1 MAEILKEH
9 QKMICTGMAFGVVND
24 LQVKGKFNFLQNIR
38 ILKEGEISARPRLN
52 TYLSFSRADT
62 QEVPHSI
69 KVIIDELSN
78 SFNRIVGVGTEI
90 WSGNGILLTQ
100 IDTGYSGK
108 PLALFDFRPE
118 QAISA
123 YCYIGDANK
132 FRKISINDEI
142 SDVGIDPPTLPLTWK
157 LSAPNRKI
165 VDEIDIGS
173 DTDWDHLTGNASAPT
188 LEDRLDTTIDIYV
201 SDENSGPCYASIIP
215 TTFTSDIQKGMILEL
230 NGADT
235 IFVEEIIPAAIDTTI
250 ASIIYE
256 IGTNGECTIVL
267 AISST
272 NVVRNSILYLNS
284 TEYVRVEDVTM
295 DDKGIPSIKTTTV
308 GTIAAGNTVLGKPS
322 FRFYD
327 TVGGYSNGD
336 TIKAQSLK
344 SVISAS
350 GISSLTRTFNI
361 DLLSTASRALTMD
374 DIFHIS
380 MQISDISKL
389 TEIQIQ
395 FDIDETTNDF
405 TKNYFYGVINP
416 NFFLGS
422 ADQTTP
428 TLSVIQQA
436 LQRTELIKQGVRQQ
450 NVFNHSNRGLPD
462 YMSEITS
469 NMAQWQGYGSDFG
482 PVFDDTL
489 PGGAIPQTALGS
501 NQWTEIFLRL
511 GDLKR
516 VGSDNSKTLK
526 DIKAIRISIVTTDA
540 LDIFFDSLWVGGA
553 DALDNSQGFLK
564 YNYIWRL
571 RNPTTGEPSNWSPPI
586 RTGIKITRGTTELEF
601 PTVITSNYP
610 PEYVIDIAR
619 YGGTLNDFRIL
630 GTLSNDGSSYIDESS
645 DGLIADN
652 QLAGRKEGN
661 TNAVFDYYKPF
672 AFIDVPKR
680 GTCDVNGTI
689 FKWKTGDKLNTSYP
703 RGTLITIKGK
713 TNWFY
718 TNPSSTGAANAAEK
732 IELEKDMGALVD
744 VEFECLEPLLTGQPL
759 STILGPFGEGNFGLF
774 YFGLREGTLYWLD
787 GNSPGTMSDLNSRE
801 ITSPSEPLIAGVM
814 YDGLPYVW
822 TSRKSF
828 QIIPSYDGE
837 QFSFIGRE
845 NANSR
850 GLFSQWA
857 ITAGRDYIY
866 HLTENADGIVR
877 IQGNGNPQYIT
888 EGISNLFY
896 NNGKAPSVSQLVDGT
911 EIFPPDFTLIEHLRF
926 FAVRDYVFFRF
937 RDTQGKDRCLVFDE
951 KSNDWISY
959 DVYINDKINGIY
971 FEEKESSSVILAG
984 IPDGVA
990 QFSNTGIYEVLQ
1002 LAKVVPF
1009 TFDGG
1014 DSETIK
1020 EFKEEVLSADEGTL
1034 GLTVR
1039 NYYNNGD
1046 SNDPFITI
1054 AGDVSHK
1061 RKRFINSLQDI
1072 DGIGVLARN
1081 ITPIFEWL
1089 VTSEV
1094 KLYENTIYFLSQS
1107 DEIVDLSGDVEF
1119 SGDIGERLWQGIVI
1133 RANTYG
1139 EDKQLDFYN
1148 DQGELKASVIIN
1160 CDGFKTIAKSFDQP
1174 FISHTIKRT
1183 SVDGITWIPDK
1194 EVYVFDPEPESAQVW
1209 EGEFNLSDLT
1219 GLIQM
1224 KRMGIAY
1231 RSNADAT
1238 ITLNFD
1244 DGTTQEY
1251 SLPNSSEDW
1260 HKEFFYLTSKKWKAC
1275 KYRIEAE
1282 AGGKTR
1288 LYRKHSEVW
1297 MRSFNAQEGFQPMHP
1312 FGGDSNINDIK
1323 V

>member
-1 MAEILKEH
+1 MVEPTKEH
-9 QKMICTGMAFGVVND
+9 QKMVCTGMAFGVVND
-24 LQVKGKFNFLQNIR
+24 IQIKGKFNFLQNIR
-38 ILKEGEISARPRLN
+38 ILKEGIIEARPRLN
-52 TYLSFSRADT
+52 TYLSFNRANT

-90 WSGNGILLTQ
+90 WTGDGLLLTQ
-100 IDTGYSGK
+100 KDTGYSGK

-118 QAISA
+118 QAVSA

-132 FRKISINDEI
+132 FRKISIDNEV
-142 SDVGIDPPTLPLTWK
+142 SDVGIDPPTLPLNWK

-165 VDEIDIGS
+165 VDEITTGS
-173 DTDWDHLTGNASAPT
+173 DTDWNNLTGNASIPS
-188 LEDRLDTTIDIYV
+188 LEVRVDTTIDVYIP
-201 SDENSGPCYASIIP
+201 DEVAAPCYSSIIP
-215 TTFTSDIQKGMILEL
+215 IAFTADIQKGLILEL
-230 NGADT
+230 NSLDT
-235 IFVEEIIPAAIDTTI
+235 VYVEEVLPAVLDTTVATI
-250 ASIIYE
+250 TYDNGVTGKCIIVPTVSSSI
-256 IGTNGECTIVL
+256 L
-267 AISST
+267 
-272 NVVRNSILYLNS
+272 VRDSILYLNA
-284 TEYVRVEDVTM
+284 TEYVRVEDVTT
-295 DDKGIPSIKTTTV
+295 DDKGVPSFRTTTV
-308 GTIAAGNTVLGKPS
+308 GTIAPGHTILGKIS

-336 TIKAQSLK
+336 RIKADSLK
-344 SVISAS
+344 SVITAS

-361 DLLSTASRALTMD
+361 DLLNTASRTLTMD

-380 MQISDISKL
+380 LQLSNISRL

-395 FDIDETTNDF
+395 FDVDETTNDF
-405 TKNYFYGVINP
+405 TKNYYYGVINP

-436 LQRTELIKQGVRQQ
+436 VQRHQLLSEQQ
-450 NVFNHSNRGLPD
+450 RNVINHMGRGQSD
-462 YMSEITS
+462 YISEIQGT
-469 NMAQWQGYGSDFG
+469 QWQGYNFG
-482 PVFDDTL
+482 PGFGPILDDTNFE
-489 PGGAIPQTALGS
+489 GSVSQTTLGS
-501 NQWTEIFLRL
+501 SQWTEVFIKLR
-511 GDLKR
+511 DLKR
-516 VGSDNSKTLK
+516 VGSDLSKTLK
-526 DIKAIRISIVTTDA
+526 DVKAIRISIVTTDA
-540 LDIFFDSLWVGGA
+540 IDIFFDSLWVGGA

-564 YNYIWRL
+564 YNYVWRM

-586 RTGIKITRGTTELEF
+586 RTGIKIIRGTVELEF
-601 PTVITSNYP
+601 PSAITSNYP
-610 PEYVIDIAR
+610 SEYIIDIAR
-619 YGGTLNDFRIL
+619 FGGTLNDFRIL
-630 GTLSNDGSSYIDESS
+630 GTLFNDGSNYVDESS
-645 DGLIADN
+645 DTLIADN

-661 TNAVFDYYKPF
+661 VNAVFDYFKPF

-680 GTCDVNGTI
+680 GTCDITGTK

-703 RGTLITIKGK
+703 RGTLISIKGK

-718 TNPSSTGAANAAEK
+718 TNPTSTGAANVAEEV
-732 IELEKDMGALVD
+732 ELEKDMGALTD
-744 VEFECLEPLLTGQPL
+744 VSFECLEPLLTGQPL
-759 STILGPFGEGNFGLF
+759 STVFGPFGEGNFGLF

-822 TSRKSF
+822 TPRKSF

-857 ITAGRDYIY
+857 IAAGRDYIY

-888 EGISNLFY
+888 EGIANLFY
-896 NNGKAPSVSQLVDGT
+896 KNAKPPIISQLVDGT
-911 EIFPPDFTLIEHLRF
+911 EIYPPDFTLTKHLRF
-926 FAVRDYVFFRF
+926 FAAKDYVFFRF

-951 KSNDWISY
+951 KSQDWISY

-971 FEEKESSSVILAG
+971 FEEKVSSSIILAG

-990 QFSNTGIYEVLQ
+990 QFSNTGAYEVLQ

-1009 TFDGG
+1009 TFDAG

-1020 EFKEEVLSADEGTL
+1020 EFKEEVLNADEGTN

-1046 SNDPFITI
+1046 SSDPSIPITGSI
-1054 AGDVSHK
+1054 SHK
-1061 RKRFINSLQDI
+1061 RHRFINSLQDVN
-1072 DGIGVLARN
+1072 GLGVLARN

-1089 VTSEV
+1089 ITSGV
-1094 KLYENTIYFLSQS
+1094 KLYENTIYYIPQS
-1107 DEIVDLSGDVEF
+1107 DEITDLSGDVEF

-1139 EDKQLDFYN
+1139 LDKQLDFYN
-1148 DQGELKASVIIN
+1148 DQGVLKASITIN

-1183 SVDGITWIPDK
+1183 SIDGVTWIPDK

-1231 RSNADAT
+1231 RSDVDAT

-1251 SLPNSSEDW
+1251 SLPDSSEDW
-1260 HKEFFYLTSKKWKAC
+1260 NKEFFYLTSKKWKAC

-1282 AGGKTR
+1282 DSGRIR
-1288 LYRKHSEVW
+1288 LYKKHSEVW
-1297 MRSFNAQEGFQPMHP
+1297 MRSFNAQAGFAAMHP
-1312 FGGDSNINDIK
+1312 FGGNSNINDIK
-1323 V
+1323 L